1 MSYSISDT
9 AFIEAVKTSL
19 SIRETLSK
27 LGLAP
32 KGGNYKT
39 FNNRIK
45 KLNLDASHFTGQLW
59 SKGKTLEPKRD
70 IQDYLT
76 NKQPIQSHKLRLRLI
91 AEGIFEAKCYK
102 CNNTT
107 WLEEPI
113 ALELEHI
120 DGNHQNNSLSN
131 LVLLCPNCHAQTLT
145 YRGKNKPNNKPV
157 KAFIKLDKETCLDC
171 GTIVYRHAK
180 RCKACASKHPS
191 KAITKIEWPSI
202 EVLKEMLINSNYRQ
216 VGIKLGMSD
225 NAVRKHINKHT

>member
-1 MSYSISDT
+1 MSYSISD
-9 AFIEAVKTSL
+9 AEFEGAVKSSL
-19 SIRETLSK
+19 SIREALGK

-39 FNNRIK
+39 FNNRVE
-45 KLNLDASHFTGQLW
+45 KLKLDTSHFTGQLW

-102 CNNTT
+102 CNNIT
-107 WLEEPI
+107 WLEQPI

-120 DGNHQNNSLSN
+120 NGNHRDNSLAN
-131 LVLLCPNCHAQTLT
+131 LILLCPNCHAQTDT
-145 YRGKNKPNNKPV
+145 YRGKNKIIDKPIKV
-157 KAFIKLDKETCLDC
+157 FIKQEKNSCLDC
-171 GTIVYRHAK
+171 GLPVYRKAI

-202 EVLKEMLINSNYRQ
+202 EVLKGMLIDSNYKQ
-216 VGIKLGMSD
+216 VGVMLGVSD
-225 NAVRKHINKHT
+225 NAIRKHINKHT